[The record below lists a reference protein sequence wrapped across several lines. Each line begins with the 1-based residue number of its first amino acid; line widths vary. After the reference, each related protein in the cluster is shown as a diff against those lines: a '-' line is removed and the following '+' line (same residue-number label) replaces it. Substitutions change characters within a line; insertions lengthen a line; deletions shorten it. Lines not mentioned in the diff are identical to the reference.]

1 MSDKQIMGQIKCNS
15 FLNQCTFLTV
25 SYDKYLLWYS
35 VCDTNYY
42 HHYHFL
48 FFDTFTSVV
57 KNTQQSNL
65 SKSEDKM
72 LEQTYVE
79 GEVSKVQAESK

>member
-1 MSDKQIMGQIKCNS
+1 MSHKQIMGQIKCYS